1 MEDKTPRPAA
11 VTVTGVLLAAF
22 LPSAV
27 IATWN
32 LSSGGPAGDTPALL
46 ANLAML
52 ALPAGTALARP
63 LPSRRPAL
71 TDRRGPRPG
80 RDRPGHQ

>member
-1 MEDKTPRPAA
+1 M
-11 VTVTGVLLAAF
+11 LLAAF

-32 LSSGGPAGDTPALL
+32 LSSGDPAGDTPALL

-52 ALPAGTALARP
+52 ALLAGTALARP
-63 LPSRRPAL
+63 LPSRRPAP

-80 RDRPGHQ
+80 CDRPGHQ